1 MQKKLDESQACPF
14 CTEKVAADLAKQH
27 KAWRLYAHV
36 LNGTNDATDFAADL
50 IALMTVYDGMSP
62 AQHQEA
68 EPVSICA
75 EPSHD
80 TEYTCVKCKKA
91 GTGSAACGK
100 CQVTWEAIEGSVRAC
115 IRKEVNLFRIASES
129 DGNLVFTRRIL
140 KQKIAEQVQ
149 DGTAVYK
156 QFKVSIEKMMV
167 DENEVWLQKNDA
179 KQAKRSASDDSKST
193 KKQRPA
199 DGGSNASG
207 LGGGGARGEGGA
219 GGAGGGGG
227 NAWGLGG
234 GARGEGGA
242 GGGGGNAWGLGGGA
256 RGEGGAG
263 GGGGGGGGG
272 SFSKSARLA
281 WTHSQGVQP
290 QRRVGPVLSR
300 DFVHGCGCPDCP
312 VKDGGTCDV
321 EYDDNGHVL
330 CKCTNTACNRKYGQ
344 CMYKSAVP
352 EDAEDSDGEQIQNGP
367 GGEDACED
375 CCGDEHRMCACCG
388 ELGNDREHDGPCFFN
403 PDDIDFVEE
412 ESDGDDEFRQKR
424 RTFYENQACECPLC
438 PVKHSQNTCRMQLEQ
453 RPGRGGLIGR
463 CICNEEHC
471 NKDWPDCRVQY
482 TTETGQRIDEPCKG
496 CVSTSLGNQHRLCL
510 CCGEMGTIREHDYNE

>member
-1 MQKKLDESQACPF
+1 MQKRLDGSQACPF
-14 CTEKVAADLAKQH
+14 CTEKVAADFAKQH

-167 DENEVWLQKNDA
+167 DEDEVWLQKNDA

-199 DGGSNASG
+199 D
-207 LGGGGARGEGGA
+207 
-219 GGAGGGGG
+219 
-227 NAWGLGG
+227 
-234 GARGEGGA
+234 
-242 GGGGGNAWGLGGGA
+242 GGGNAWGLGGGA

-482 TTETGQRIDEPCKG
+482 TTETGQPIDEPCKG